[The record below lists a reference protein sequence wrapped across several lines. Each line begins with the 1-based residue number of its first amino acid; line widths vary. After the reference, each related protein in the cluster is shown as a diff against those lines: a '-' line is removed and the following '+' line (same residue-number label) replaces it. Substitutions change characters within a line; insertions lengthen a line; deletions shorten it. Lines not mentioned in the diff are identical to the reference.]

1 MKPFRMIL
9 IGSLILLLLS
19 SGIAYGAGWITKR
32 LTNTPGDSVSPK
44 VAVAG
49 AAVYV
54 VWQDARTGN
63 NEIYFRRSEDSG
75 VTWRTAQR
83 LTDNAGAS
91 RFPAVAVDGSDVY
104 VVWED
109 AAPGR
114 ISQIYFLKSEDGGA
128 NWGTAKAL
136 TGNQSAQ
143 AGRPA
148 VAVVGSK
155 LYVVWHNDNSARGG
169 HCWISFRRSVDGGAH
184 WKATRT
190 LTNAPASTDARNPA
204 VAALDSL
211 VYVAWESLVSGNKE
225 IFFRKSTNA
234 GAGWQTAMRL
244 TTNSGS
250 SACPALAVQGS
261 AVYLAWEDTT
271 PGNRE
276 IFFRKSANRG
286 VTWKPEM
293 RLTENAGQSRAPAL
307 AVNDSSVYAVWEDNT
322 PGNPELYHRKSTNKG
337 ADWLAIER
345 LTQNSGASRGQAV
358 AVGGSKIYVTWQD
371 RTPGNNEI
379 YVMHKTPG
387 PNGISIISPTASTIW
402 TKGETAEIRWQITE
416 GAAGEAQRNLLGIDK
431 VKIDLY
437 RGTELK
443 TPVVAETD
451 AGAGKFSWPVPASLE
466 DGTDYMIRITSTADD
481 RIFRNS
487 EAFRI
492 GSIALPDLVVE
503 SMTHTPGSPTTATSV
518 MISIVIRNAGNG
530 PAQASAVKW
539 WGGNYSVPALAPG
552 AAYFL
557 SKSMGY
563 LAVGDYLIVAMAD
576 IGEEVTESSETNNTK
591 TDHFAVTVAPDLI
604 VEKLGHGPSY
614 PTTADTITITALIK
628 NSGGSTAGASTLSIS
643 AAGLTTTHAI
653 PALAAGG
660 FSSYVTRSVGPLAAG
675 TYIVTALAD
684 SNGAVAESN
693 ETNNAKTDIIT
704 VTPPLLPDLVV
715 SSLTGSLTATGGSFT
730 AVVKNNGTG
739 PAGASVLR
747 MTLKM
752 GITTI
757 GTMDFSVPALAAGAT
772 HTQSY
777 SVTAPILPGTAYTL
791 TAAADATGLV
801 TESNESNNTASI
813 TRTR

>member
-1 MKPFRMIL
+1 MMKPFRMIL

-32 LTNTPGDSVSPK
+32 LTNSPGDSVSPK

-63 NEIYFRRSEDSG
+63 NEIYFRRSGDYG

-148 VAVVGSK
+148 VAVVGSN
-155 LYVVWHNDNSARGG
+155 LYVVWHNDNSVGG
-169 HCWISFRRSVDGGAH
+169 GNCWISCRRSVDGGAH

-190 LTNAPASTDARNPA
+190 LTNAPASTAARNPA

-225 IFFRKSTNA
+225 IYFRKSTNA
-234 GAGWQTAMRL
+234 GAGWQAAKRL

-250 SACPALAVQGS
+250 SACPALALQGS

-276 IFFRKSANRG
+276 IYFRKSANRG
-286 VTWKPEM
+286 VTWKPET
-293 RLTENAGQSRAPAL
+293 RLTENAGQSCAPAL
-307 AVNDSSVYAVWEDNT
+307 AVNDSSVYAIWEDDT
-322 PGNPELYHRKSTNKG
+322 PGNPELYHRKSTNEG
-337 ADWLAIER
+337 ADWLAVER

-402 TKGETAEIRWQITE
+402 TKGEMAEIRWQITE
-416 GAAGEAQRNLLGIDK
+416 GAAGEAQGNLLGIDK

-437 RGTELK
+437 RGTDLVM
-443 TPVVAETD
+443 PVVGETD
-451 AGAGKFSWPVPASLE
+451 AGAGRYSWPVPASLE
-466 DGTDYMIRITSTADD
+466 DGTDYKIRISSTADD

-487 EAFRI
+487 QAFRI
-492 GSIALPDLVVE
+492 GSLAMPDLVVE

-518 MISIVIRNAGNG
+518 MISTVIRNTGTAAA
-530 PAQASAVKW
+530 PASTLKW
-539 WGGNYSVPALAPG
+539 WAGYYSVPALAPG
-552 AAYFL
+552 ASYSL
-557 SKSMGY
+557 SRSMGC
-563 LAVGDYLIVAMAD
+563 LAVGDYLITAMAD
-576 IGEEVTESSETNNTK
+576 AGLQVTESSETNNTK
-591 TDHFAVTVAPDLI
+591 TDHFAVTVAPDLV
-604 VEKLGHGPSY
+604 VEKLSHSPSH

-628 NSGGSTAGASTLSIS
+628 NSGGSTAGASTLRIS
-643 AAGLTTTHAI
+643 AAGSTTTHAI

-660 FSSYVTRSVGPLAAG
+660 FSSYVTRTVGPLGAGNYTIAA
-675 TYIVTALAD
+675 AAD
-684 SNGAVAESN
+684 DNSDVAESN
-693 ETNNAKTDIIT
+693 ESNNIKSYSVT
-704 VTPPLLPDLVV
+704 VTTAHPDLVV
-715 SSLTGSLTATGGSFT
+715 SSLTGSLSATGGSFT
-730 AVVKNNGTG
+730 AVVKNDGTG

-752 GITTI
+752 GIVTI

-777 SVTAPILPGTAYTL
+777 SVTAPILPGTPYTL